1 MVAQSGFGFFFV
13 AILVGCTFALWRWVQ
28 LNWQK
33 ISRAIRGETADG
45 ERLVRYRAAQCR
57 PMDIPYVAQR
67 MLAEPVAVPI
77 SASAVNAAWLRRP
90 LRPSARQMGFG
101 F

>member
-1 MVAQSGFGFFFV
+1 
-13 AILVGCTFALWRWVQ
+13 
-28 LNWQK
+28 
-33 ISRAIRGETADG
+33 
-45 ERLVRYRAAQCR
+45 
-57 PMDIPYVAQR
+57 MDIPYVAQR